1 MLLSKM
7 ENMIKVFRTNV
18 WRQWDADYVIAM
30 LREMYAGYKIT
41 IDLDDCDKV
50 LRVEGAAFRP
60 EDIIRELE
68 KMMFLCAEME

>member
-1 MLLSKM
+1 MGS
-7 ENMIKVFRTNV
+7 MIKVFKTNV

-30 LREMYAGYKIT
+30 LQAMYAGYRIT

-50 LRVEGAAFRP
+50 LRVEGAMFRP

-68 KMMFLCAEME
+68 KMMFLCAEMD